1 MRRGGQVEE
10 EALLLCLIGV
20 RIPGVG
26 LAPVPEHGA
35 GLPAEGRRYDGVRR
49 RVAPQMG
56 GGRQNRAPRPRREFR
71 RDA

>member
-26 LAPVPEHGA
+26 LASVPEHGA

-49 RVAPQMG
+49 REAPQMG
-56 GGRQNRAPRPRREFR
+56 GGLLPEYRVIRKNRSKR
-71 RDA
+71 